1 MNTDEHGCFLSRRR
15 ERARVR
21 GDEMSSTP
29 GLSAWGLA
37 RRLILPHPTLSLPRL
52 SKNAKIPFDELRVS
66 GKILSKMDIKPLRL
80 SLSKPRF
87 GENRHP
93 LPRERA
99 FCRESRGRGK
109 AAA

>member
-1 MNTDEHGCFLSRRR
+1 MSKTFHPPSRT
-15 ERARVR
+15 RAKEQR
-21 GDEMSSTP
+21 
-29 GLSAWGLA
+29 A
-37 RRLILPHPTLSLPRL
+37 LSLWRL

-93 LPRERA
+93 LWRERV
-99 FCRESRGRGK
+99 G
-109 AAA
+109 